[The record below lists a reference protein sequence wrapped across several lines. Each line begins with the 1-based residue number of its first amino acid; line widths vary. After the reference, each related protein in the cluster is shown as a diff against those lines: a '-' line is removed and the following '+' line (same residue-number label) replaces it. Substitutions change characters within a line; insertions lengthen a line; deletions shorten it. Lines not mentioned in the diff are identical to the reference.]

1 MQGLVLTITVSV
13 PIGLLL
19 FLTAGITTDLMGADG
34 MRDECLGYAIPIY
47 ISSFFII
54 LSGVVSGMLRGEGA
68 ARRSMAIQVV
78 GALVNIVL
86 DPIMIFGLE
95 MGVSGAAWATVISSR
110 FSFMGLYGT
119 FRVEHTFVAPQG
131 HPSGYHRLR
140 EIFPWIAEALEL
152 SLMNVFNIALN
163 YYVIFCGGTDAV
175 AIYSTAW
182 RIAYV
187 LMIPGQ
193 AVGGAMVSVCSAEYG
208 MRRFDMIRDAFRYSV
223 IVSVIS
229 LIALCACMAVLAG
242 PIAGVFTHSPDMRY
256 LKDEMTVLLYF
267 FALFM
272 PVMSLVFTGS
282 SLMQSIQGAMLNS
295 LARNILLLLFAT
307 ASYVFGTTTSV
318 WCALAIGEVIGGL
331 MMGIHAVICL
341 RRESIGSDITVSESP

>member
-1 MQGLVLTITVSV
+1 
-13 PIGLLL
+13 
-19 FLTAGITTDLMGADG
+19 

-47 ISSFFII
+47 ISSLFII

-68 ARRSMAIQVV
+68 ARRSMVIQVV

-86 DPIMIFGLE
+86 DPIMIFGLD
-95 MGVSGAAWATVISSR
+95 MGVSGAAWATVISFVVS
-110 FSFMGLYGT
+110 SFMGLYWYLRGRT
-119 FRVEHTFVAPQG
+119 YI
-131 HPSGYHRLR
+131 SLHRR
-140 EIFPWIAEALEL
+140 EIRPDITRVREILSVGLPEALEL

-175 AIYSTAW
+175 AVYSTAW
-182 RIAYV
+182 RIAYI

-193 AVGGAMVSVCSAEYG
+193 AVGGAMVSVCSAEFG

-223 IVSVIS
+223 IVSVVS
-229 LIALCACMAVLAG
+229 LIVLCTCMALLAG

-256 LKDEMTVLLYF
+256 LEGEMTVLLYF

-282 SLMQSIQGAMLNS
+282 SLMQSIQHANGAMLNS
-295 LARNILLLLFAT
+295 LARNILLVALFAST
-307 ASYVFGTTTSV
+307 AYMFGTTTSV

-341 RRESIGSDITVSESP
+341 RRESVSASPVSG